1 MDSFVSIYIICI
13 LLLLCYI
20 YYESYY
26 TELVNVESTVDGR
39 MYLVRSLP
47 DKLEAANLLALI
59 RKKLIKLVNY
69 LELKYP
75 NDPRIARLILRYR
88 PNNLMESTPSSK
100 YTSYSINKGEK
111 VVLCLRSRNSLNKLV
126 KENLLMFVA
135 LHELAHVMTKSV
147 GHTKEFWDNFRF
159 LLSESIKI
167 KIYIKQNFRKYP
179 KKYCGTQITDSPLK

>member
-13 LLLLCYI
+13 LLLISYI

-26 TELVNVESTVDGR
+26 SELVSVESTIDGR
-39 MYLVRSLP
+39 SYLVRGLP
-47 DKLEAANLLALI
+47 DKSDAANLLANV
-59 RKKLIKLVNY
+59 RKKLIQLVNY
-69 LELKYP
+69 LEIKFT
-75 NDPRIARLILRYR
+75 NDQRVARLLLRYK
-88 PNNLMESTPSSK
+88 PDNLIESTPNSK

-111 VVLCLRSRNSLNKLV
+111 VVLCLRSRNSKNILV

-135 LHELAHVMTKSV
+135 LHELSHIMTKSV

-179 KKYCGTQITDSPLK
+179 KEYCGTQITDSTL

>member
-13 LLLLCYI
+13 LLLISYI

-26 TELVNVESTVDGR
+26 SELVSVESTIDGR
-39 MYLVRSLP
+39 SYLVRGLP
-47 DKLEAANLLALI
+47 DKSDAANLLANV
-59 RKKLIKLVNY
+59 RKKLIQLVNY
-69 LELKYP
+69 LEIKFT
-75 NDPRIARLILRYR
+75 NDQRVARLLLRYK
-88 PNNLMESTPSSK
+88 PDNLIESTPNSK

-111 VVLCLRSRNSLNKLV
+111 VVLCLRSRNSKNILV

-135 LHELAHVMTKSV
+135 LHELSHIMTKSV

-179 KKYCGTQITDSPLK
+179 KEYCGTQITDSPL